1 MPAPAN
7 SLFPRSGL
15 KDEIGSMCDIGG
27 IGAKPDGA
35 STVPGGPGPEPPKK
49 DKKIPPMSRQLASK
63 LSQCSQRLAEIVS
76 WEAKLADATGTL
88 RLI

>member
-1 MPAPAN
+1 M
-7 SLFPRSGL
+7 G
-15 KDEIGSMCDIGG
+15 DISG
-27 IGAKPDGA
+27 IGAKQEGA
-35 STVPGGPGPEPPKK
+35 STGPGGSASDPPRK

-88 RLI
+88 SLI